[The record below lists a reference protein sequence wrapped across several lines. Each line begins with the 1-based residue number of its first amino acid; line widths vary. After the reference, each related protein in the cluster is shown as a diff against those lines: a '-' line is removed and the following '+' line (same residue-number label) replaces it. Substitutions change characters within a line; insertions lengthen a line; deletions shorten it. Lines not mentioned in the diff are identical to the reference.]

1 MHVNRLRCPII
12 VLRRS
17 ERGRGKRKE
26 PITPVSQT
34 SRSRARH
41 FPSCHRSHFE
51 DRMAPIRWK
60 SVGAANATDSRPS
73 SRNSMGRPAIRQS
86 ARLAR
91 TSSSSGVATPMIDES
106 DLTDTVAADISPN
119 KLSESIKVEIQVENE
134 VRLTRTGRGSRLL
147 IRC

>member
-1 MHVNRLRCPII
+1 MRVNRLCCPII
-12 VLRRS
+12 VLGN
-17 ERGRGKRKE
+17 EDKQVAEKE
-26 PITPVSQT
+26 KGVLITPFHTRPGLAYSL
-34 SRSRARH
+34 
-41 FPSCHRSHFE
+41 SCSFE
-51 DRMAPIRWK
+51 DKMAPIRWK
-60 SVGAANATDSRPS
+60 SVGAGSATDSRPS